1 MLLEF
6 TTANYRS
13 FRDRVTLSL
22 VASRDD
28 SLEDENVG
36 TESSYRAIR
45 AASIYGSNGSGKSNL
60 LSAIGRM
67 RRWVLNSS
75 KDSQQGEQ
83 IPVSPFR
90 LNTQTESAASL
101 FEAVFLVGAQKYR
114 YGFEATT
121 AGVLSE
127 WLLVQADSI
136 RETTLFVR
144 KDGQIKPGTEFPE
157 GKGLEER
164 TRPNA
169 LFLSVAAQFNG
180 KIASKVVAWFESI
193 RIMSGL
199 QEGPPTRFTA
209 EALGN
214 PTNRAI
220 IREMV
225 RQADIGIEDIQER
238 ETDPAQLQLAF
249 PPEIPESMRERI
261 IEDMRRPAL
270 KTYHRKFDGDRR
282 TEELVEFDLS
292 RDESAGTKKFVQLL
306 GPFLD
311 TLERGSL
318 LVVDEFEARLHPKLS
333 RTLVRLF
340 NSTVNQKNAQLVFAS
355 HDPGLLNP
363 RYLRRDQV
371 WFVEKAESGA
381 SSLYPLSDF
390 SVRKGS
396 FFEKEYLA
404 GEFGAVPHL
413 GDMQEVL
420 LRAPKE

>member
-1 MLLEF
+1 
-6 TTANYRS
+6 
-13 FRDRVTLSL
+13 
-22 VASRDD
+22 
-28 SLEDENVG
+28 
-36 TESSYRAIR
+36 
-45 AASIYGSNGSGKSNL
+45 
-60 LSAIGRM
+60 
-67 RRWVLNSS
+67 
-75 KDSQQGEQ
+75 
-83 IPVSPFR
+83 
-90 LNTQTESAASL
+90 
-101 FEAVFLVGAQKYR
+101 
-114 YGFEATT
+114 
-121 AGVLSE
+121 
-127 WLLVQADSI
+127 
-136 RETTLFVR
+136 
-144 KDGQIKPGTEFPE
+144 
-157 GKGLEER
+157 
-164 TRPNA
+164 
-169 LFLSVAAQFNG
+169 
-180 KIASKVVAWFESI
+180 
-193 RIMSGL
+193 
-199 QEGPPTRFTA
+199 
-209 EALGN
+209 
-214 PTNRAI
+214 
-220 IREMV
+220 
-225 RQADIGIEDIQER
+225 
-238 ETDPAQLQLAF
+238 
-249 PPEIPESMRERI
+249 MRERI

-396 FFEKEYLA
+396 LFEKEYLA